1 MTVFLGIHGSVE
13 LRRTSSDIATTGVV
27 EIADVSAAKDRFSF
41 DFADQTFYTGDRI
54 SITTTDGTLLSFIDA
69 SGWTNTTQQSS
80 GSWYVNVDA
89 IGGLKLYNSYVNAI
103 VGNATGLASL
113 TAANRDIP
121 ISVKIAESQS
131 RIIGNVTQYE
141 LNNSREAVD
150 VTVLSDD
157 FRQQASELITGS
169 GTLSCFFDHT
179 TLAGGNSDEEAS
191 SYFHHLILRQQFG
204 SKFFGKFYVVPPGML
219 PGNSSYNSI
228 WFEFE
233 ALITNSGLVFDSS
246 TAIESKIDFVTTGEI
261 KYKIGNAAP
270 ILLQEDRYKI
280 LDEFGNGFA
289 IV

>member
-1 MTVFLGIHGSVE
+1 MTVFLGTAGLIE
-13 LRRTSSDIATTGVV
+13 LRRTSSDIATVGIV

-41 DFADQTFYTGDRI
+41 DFADQTFFTGD
-54 SITTTDGTLLSFIDA
+54 SITITSTNGSTLDFIEA
-69 SGWTNTTQQSS
+69 AGWANGVRQSS
-80 GSWYVNVDA
+80 GSWYANVDGM
-89 IGGLKLYNSYVNAI
+89 GGIKLYNTYANAI
-103 VGNATGLASL
+103 TGGATGLAGL
-113 TAANRDIP
+113 VAANRNIE

-150 VTVLSDD
+150 VTTLSDD
-157 FRQQASELITGS
+157 FRQQTSELITGS
-169 GTLSCFFDHT
+169 GQVSCFFDHNT
-179 TLAGGNSDEEAS
+179 ANNANSGREVS

-204 SKFFGKFYVVPPGML
+204 SKFFGKFYVVQPGYIA
-219 PGNSSYNSI
+219 GNNDYNSI

-233 ALITNSGLVFDSS
+233 AIITNSGLAFQPS
-246 TAIESKIDFVTTGEI
+246 TIVESKFQFVTTGEI
-261 KYKIGNAAP
+261 KYKIGTTAP